1 METTLRPSLTFFATL
16 VLLSGCAA
24 PTVNLATSDPIK
36 VDIAMRLD
44 VYQYGQKTDKPTDT
58 AAPAVTTTDPKIR
71 RDNRMADIQDFKNN
85 RLVGEGKDGLLVIQ
99 QAATEE
105 TPDRREYV
113 RITMMEE
120 NADRM
125 AQMTVE
131 AEKEK
136 VSLPEVQSR
145 AAELWRNRSF
155 KNEWIE
161 VPTAN
166 GEWKWIQKEG

>member
-1 METTLRPSLTFFATL
+1 MEKTLRQSLTFFATL
-16 VLLSGCAA
+16 ALLSGCAA

-44 VYQYGQKTDKPTDT
+44 VYQYGQKTDQAAGA
-58 AAPAVTTTDPKIR
+58 AAPAFTTTDPKIR

-85 RLVGEGKDGLLVIQ
+85 RLIGEGKDGLLVIQ
-99 QAATEE
+99 EAATEE
-105 TPDRREYV
+105 TPDRRDYV
-113 RITMMEE
+113 RIAVVEE

-125 AQMTVE
+125 AQMKAD
-131 AEKEK
+131 AEKDK

-145 AAELWRNRSF
+145 TAELWRNRSF

-161 VPTAN
+161 VPTAK